1 MENKID
7 INYYVEMYLN
17 EKIKILNDYP
27 IQKVVEATELVFKT
41 YENGNTIFAMANGGN
56 AGTVDHL
63 YCDFQPIC
71 K

>member
-17 EKIKILNDYP
+17 EKIKILNDY
-27 IQKVVEATELVFKT
+27 LFK
-41 YENGNTIFAMANGGN
+41 
-56 AGTVDHL
+56 
-63 YCDFQPIC
+63 